1 MLGGGSKKE
10 SVENMFENKNTENLT
25 AVIVCSF
32 FLTRINSIR
41 IFYRRES
48 ETHNLPKM
56 T

>member
-32 FLTRINSIR
+32 FNKNK
-41 IFYRRES
+41 FYK
-48 ETHNLPKM
+48 NIL
-56 T
+56 